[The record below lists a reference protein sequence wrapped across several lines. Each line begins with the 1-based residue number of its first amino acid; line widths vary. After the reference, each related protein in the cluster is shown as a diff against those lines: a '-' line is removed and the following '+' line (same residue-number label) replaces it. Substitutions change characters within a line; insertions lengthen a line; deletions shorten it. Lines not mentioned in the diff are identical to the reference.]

1 MSSISI
7 PFCGHILCVTM
18 QSKNTS
24 AHIVQPNTN
33 TIKLFLLFMQFGLCQ
48 SESRNARNE
57 QLAHEAH
64 RGPNGAPSIPCR
76 LTTMRSTK
84 FSHPLLYYAP
94 VSSSPHPKLYA
105 GAGALYW
112 RCTTTWTNR
121 TLYKPQMGLPQVCF
135 GDLTI
140 FLRVGTVKYIRFIQQ
155 GGNICIPKAI

>member
-105 GAGALYW
+105 RRGPYIGDAQQPGPIVLCISRKW
-112 RCTTTWTNR
+112 
-121 TLYKPQMGLPQVCF
+121 VCHKCVSV
-135 GDLTI
+135 I
-140 FLRVGTVKYIRFIQQ
+140 
-155 GGNICIPKAI
+155 